1 MTSTSSETRS
11 FRAADL
17 GTLTVVA
24 WSGEHPEDEKDM
36 PFLLAYSLGDGEG
49 GPEGATEAIE
59 LLLEN
64 TGLPIG
70 GPVVESSRNPS
81 LPVTLL
87 VEAGQAVLN
96 MPHLNAQCVVPPEW
110 LAAVGERGHAYFMFT
125 TRPWPE
131 AKPGVPLSEE
141 ALAAFAGTEET
152 MTRSAHCLLTAKSLR
167 G

>member
-1 MTSTSSETRS
+1 MTSTSSETRT

-17 GTLTVVA
+17 GSLTVVA
-24 WSGEHPEDEKDM
+24 WSGEHPDDEKDM

-49 GPEGATEAIE
+49 GPEASTEAIE
-59 LLLEN
+59 LLLQN
-64 TGLPIG
+64 TGLPLG
-70 GPVVESSRNPS
+70 GPVVETSRNPS

-110 LAAVGERGHAYFMFT
+110 LTAVGERGHAYFMFT

-131 AKPGVPLSEE
+131 AKPGVPLAEE
-141 ALAAFAGTEET
+141 ALAAFAGSEET
-152 MTRSAHCLLTAKSLR
+152 MTSSAHCLVTAKSLR

>member
-1 MTSTSSETRS
+1 MTSTSSETRT

-17 GTLTVVA
+17 GTLTVVS

-49 GPEGATEAIE
+49 GPEGATAAIE
-59 LLLEN
+59 ALLRN
-64 TGLPIG
+64 NGLPIG
-70 GPVVESSRNPS
+70 GPVMESSRNPS

-87 VEAGQAVLN
+87 VEAGQAALN
-96 MPHLNAQCVVPPEW
+96 MPYLSAQCVVPPEW
-110 LAAVGERGHAYFMFT
+110 LVAVGERGHAYFMFT

-131 AKPGVPLSEE
+131 AKPGVPLAEE
-141 ALAAFAGTEET
+141 ALQAFAGAEET
-152 MTRSAHCLLTAKSLR
+152 MTNAAHCLLTAKSLR